1 MLVLRPTYPLK
12 GLLAVAGLARSTFYY
27 QCKAL
32 IAPDRHAGLKEKIV
46 EVFAHHKGRYG
57 YRRVAAAIRA
67 TGVLRDPKT
76 VQRCMVKLGLKS
88 PVRAKRYKSFKG
100 EIGTTAPNVLER
112 DFGATGVNEK
122 WVTDVT
128 EFKVAGGKV
137 YLSPIMDLCTGEI
150 ITFTMDT
157 RPSLEMATTMLRNAL
172 DGLPDGAKPILHSDQ
187 GWHYRMPKYQELL
200 AEKGLI
206 QSMSRK
212 GNCHDNASMESF
224 FAVLKTEYFHLH
236 TFKSA
241 EELQSGV
248 AEYIQYYNT
257 DRIKM
262 RLGGLTPVAYRNQLS
277 MT

>member
-1 MLVLRPTYPLK
+1 MLVLRPNFPLK
-12 GLLAVAGLARSTFYY
+12 GLLLVAGLARSTFYY
-27 QCKAL
+27 QCGAL
-32 IAPDRHAGLKEKIV
+32 RAPDRHASLKKLIV
-46 EVFAHHKGRYG
+46 EVFTLHKGRYG

-67 TGVLRDPKT
+67 TGVLIDPKT
-76 VQRCMVKLGLKS
+76 VQRQMAVMGLKS
-88 PVRAKRYKSFKG
+88 PVRTKRYKSFKG
-100 EIGTTAPNVLER
+100 EIGATAPNILER
-112 DFGATGVNEK
+112 DFDAAGVNEK

-157 RPSLEMATTMLRNAL
+157 RPSLEMATTMLRDAL
-172 DGLPDGAKPILHSDQ
+172 DGLPEGAKPILHSDQ
-187 GWHYRMPKYQELL
+187 GWHYRMPAYQELL
-200 AEKGLI
+200 AKKELT

-224 FAVLKTEYFHLH
+224 FAVLKTEYFHRH
-236 TFKSA
+236 TFRSADELKSG
-241 EELQSGV
+241 LN
-248 AEYIQYYNT
+248 EYIRYYNT

-262 RLGGLTPVAYRNQLS
+262 RLGWLTPVAYRNQLS

>member
-1 MLVLRPTYPLK
+1 MLVLRPTFPLK
-12 GLLAVAGLARSTFYY
+12 GLLVVAGLARSTFYY

-32 IAPDRHAGLKEKIV
+32 EAPDRHAGLKKQIA
-46 EVFAHHKGRYG
+46 EVFARHKGRYG
-57 YRRVAAAIRA
+57 YRRVAATIRA
-67 TGVLRDPKT
+67 MGVRIDPKT
-76 VQRCMVKLGLKS
+76 VQRRMVELGLKS

-112 DFGATGVNEK
+112 NFDAAGVNEK

-172 DGLPDGAKPILHSDQ
+172 AGLPDGAKPILHSDQ

-200 AEKGLI
+200 AQTGLT

-236 TFKSA
+236 TFKSV
-241 EELQSGV
+241 EELQDGV
-248 AEYIQYYNT
+248 KEYIRYYNT

-262 RLGGLTPVAYRNQLS
+262 RLGGLTPVAYRNQLAIN
-277 MT
+277 